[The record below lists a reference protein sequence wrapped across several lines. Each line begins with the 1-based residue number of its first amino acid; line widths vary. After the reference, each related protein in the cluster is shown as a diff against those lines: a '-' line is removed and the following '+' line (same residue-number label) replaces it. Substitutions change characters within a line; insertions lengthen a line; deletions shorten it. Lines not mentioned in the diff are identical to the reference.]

1 MKEYISPQ
9 VEVLRIET
17 KASVIATSTE
27 TLYYKR
33 GGDPMYGSQ
42 EDAW

>member
-27 TLYYKR
+27 TLYYKN
-33 GGDPMYGSQ
+33 GSNWMFGDQ
-42 EDAW
+42 EEAW

>member
-27 TLYYKR
+27 TLYYKN
-33 GGDPMYGSQ
+33 GMYGSQ